1 MKYMLTER
9 EEKGIQYYIDK
20 IFYGEKEVDLT
31 YEATSPYNV
40 RQMLYDNGF
49 EETFIDSNSDDYW
62 RGFKHPKIGN
72 VTLFY
77 NAESFEITLTV
88 EGDNE

>member
-1 MKYMLTER
+1 MKYTLTEK
-9 EEKGIQYYIDK
+9 EEQVIQSYID
-20 IFYGEKEVDLT
+20 DLIAGKKCIDLS
-31 YEATSPYNV
+31 YLNVSPYNV
-40 RQMLYDNGF
+40 RQMLYNNGF

-77 NAESFEITLTV
+77 NAESFEITLTI
-88 EGDNE
+88 EGDND